1 MAEWLKAADCKSADV
16 RLRRFE
22 SYPLHHSDGCVWRR
36 GSTPAVM
43 RFGFVGKFDS
53 SYWALGG
60 CSSMVERQ
68 PSKLDMWVRFPSPAP
83 LKGLDWQERTI
94 SCGMVGASKK
104 IRAYILTNLLGK
116 SD

>member
-1 MAEWLKAADCKSADV
+1 MVAQDGGLDRTELVV
-16 RLRRFE
+16 RLD
-22 SYPLHHSDGCVWRR
+22 LVGGI
-36 GSTPAVM
+36 GSSGRT
-43 RFGFVGKFDS
+43 
-53 SYWALGG
+53 LGG

-83 LKGLDWQERTI
+83 LKGLDRQERTI

>member
-22 SYPLHHSDGCVWRR
+22 SYPLHHCDSRKWRR
-36 GSTPAVM
+36 GLDGAVM
-43 RFGFVGKFDS
+43 WLGSGGKVGNLGR
-53 SYWALGG
+53 ALGG

-83 LKGLDWQERTI
+83 
-94 SCGMVGASKK
+94 
-104 IRAYILTNLLGK
+104 
-116 SD
+116 